1 MAMLNFSSSSKEKII
16 PFLLDYFIL
25 IFGITDVAQTKS
37 RTQEKGRGTSDEG
50 RFRPLSQNTEL

>member
-25 IFGITDVAQTKS
+25 VFGINAVY
-37 RTQEKGRGTSDEG
+37 R
-50 RFRPLSQNTEL
+50 RFREVGGKSSDLT